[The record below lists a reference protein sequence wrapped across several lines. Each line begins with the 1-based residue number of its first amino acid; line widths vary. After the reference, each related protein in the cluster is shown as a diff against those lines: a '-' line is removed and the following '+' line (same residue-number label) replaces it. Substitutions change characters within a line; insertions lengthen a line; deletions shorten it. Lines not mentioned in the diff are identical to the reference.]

1 MSDRQQGGAYQPG
14 SQGRGAEPL
23 RQTIDAGQTGDKV
36 AASDPATS
44 PLGTDDEAA
53 GSRPHTGAPSR
64 ETTTTGGMG
73 MSESPTGGGTSGGAS
88 GAGSLAGTSGG
99 GRAATPGAASSST
112 QSARLDA
119 RPRTRNWWIIVA
131 AFVVVL
137 LVVLYAFGVT
147 WPTAG
152 FRN

>member
-1 MSDRQQGGAYQPG
+1 MSDRQQGGTNQAG
-14 SQGRGAEPL
+14 LQGGGAEQL
-23 RQTIDAGQTGDKV
+23 RQRIDSGLTGDKV
-36 AASDPATS
+36 AVSDPATS

-53 GSRPHTGAPSR
+53 GGRPQSGAPAR
-64 ETTTTGGMG
+64 GTTTTGGMG
-73 MSESPTGGGTSGGAS
+73 MSESPTGSGASGGTT
-88 GAGSLAGTSGG
+88 GAGSLGGTTGG
-99 GRAATPGAASSST
+99 GRAATPGAASGST

-119 RPRTRNWWIIVA
+119 RPRTRNWWVIVA
-131 AFVVVL
+131 AFIVVL